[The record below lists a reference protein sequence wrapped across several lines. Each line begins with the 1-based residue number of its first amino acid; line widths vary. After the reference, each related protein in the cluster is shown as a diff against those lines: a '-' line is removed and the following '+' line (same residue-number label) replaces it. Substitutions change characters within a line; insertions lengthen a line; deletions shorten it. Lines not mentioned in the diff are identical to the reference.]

1 MDFSELKNK
10 SQAELKEI
18 LKEKESEIRHL
29 RFGAH
34 SGQLKE
40 ISKFKEVKLIVSRIK
55 TLLNSENK

>member
-10 SQAELKEI
+10 NQAELQDI
-18 LKEKESEIRHL
+18 LKDKQSELRHL

-34 SGQLKE
+34 SGQLKQV
-40 ISKFKEVKLIVSRIK
+40 SKFKEVKLIVSRIK